1 MSRSTDTTQ
10 DMTAAARELAGAIA
24 ETAAYREFEQAS
36 SALRNDEQA
45 RQLLQQFQQAQQ
57 FAQMSGGWGGANA
70 ANQQREFQQLEQQV
84 INNPTLSRLFKAQ
97 EQMIAMLKELNEYM
111 TERLG
116 FDFAEL
122 TKPAGGCC

>member
-24 ETAAYREFEQAS
+24 ETAAYREFEQVS

-57 FAQMSGGWGGANA
+57 FAQMSGGWGGTNA
-70 ANQQREFQQLEQQV
+70 ANQQQELQQLEQQV

>member
-10 DMTAAARELAGAIA
+10 DVTAAARELAGAIA

-36 SALRNDEQA
+36 SALRNDEPA

-57 FAQMSGGWGGANA
+57 FAQMSGGWGGADA
-70 ANQQREFQQLEQQV
+70 ANQQQELQQLEQQV
-84 INNPTLSRLFKAQ
+84 MNNPTLSRLFKAQ
-97 EQMIAMLKELNEYM
+97 EQLIAMLKELNEYM
-111 TERLG
+111 TECLG

>member
-1 MSRSTDTTQ
+1 MSTSTDTTQ

-36 SALRNDEQA
+36 SALRSDEQA

-57 FAQMSGGWGGANA
+57 FAQMAGGWGGADA
-70 ANQQREFQQLEQQV
+70 ANQQQELQQLEQQV

-97 EQMIAMLKELNEYM
+97 EQLIATLKELNEYM